1 MRRGSQRESEA
12 QKSREDRFFAV
23 MSSRQVCLAKCTA
36 DRAEYFV
43 ELRQLGHLVSQTAG
57 PECFQPHLFLKNGIL
72 KAFARFAAKFEF
84 LADCVDQMIQFDT
97 LVGRQ
102 VPKIVEV
109 SRLIPRPVG

>member
-1 MRRGSQRESEA
+1 M
-12 QKSREDRFFAV
+12 
-23 MSSRQVCLAKCTA
+23 AKCTA

-43 ELRQLGHLVSQTAG
+43 ELRQLAHLVSQTAG
-57 PECFQPHLFLKNGIL
+57 PECFQPRLFLENGSF
-72 KAFARFAAKFEF
+72 KAFARFAAKCEF
-84 LADCVDQMIQFDT
+84 LADCLDQMIQFDT